1 MGNPPQQYKLSSASQ
16 HAQTPQ
22 WLLDTLRSEHG
33 PLHDPCPMH
42 PTTDGL
48 QTQWSSTHMNF
59 VNPPFS
65 DASLWLNK
73 AVEEAQKHNNSSIVL
88 VPFRPHTRYMW
99 LALQH
104 AASVCLLSKPIKFH
118 RSNDGEQFNR
128 PLPTPVCLVSFG
140 NTNLAPSISESIGNA
155 SFARLRTSEASFASV
170 AQTVFQCTGKQC
182 ETIASPMNNA
192 ALRYG
197 CSAILC
203 AARVTNNAV
212 QELLV
217 REAKHVVFLSPPLKA
232 KESHRCVEG
241 SLLAFFS
248 SDHSAFV
255 NETCALSL
263 PFSLLHPQSCTRI
276 CG

>member
-1 MGNPPQQYKLSSASQ
+1 
-16 HAQTPQ
+16 
-22 WLLDTLRSEHG
+22 
-33 PLHDPCPMH
+33 MH
-42 PTTDGL
+42 PTTNGF
-48 QTQWSSTHMNF
+48 QTQWSSTRVNL

-88 VPFRPHTRYMW
+88 VPFRPHTKYMW
-99 LALQH
+99 QALQH
-104 AASVCLLSKPIKFH
+104 AVSVCLLSKPIKFH
-118 RSNDGEQFNR
+118 RSDDSEQFNR
-128 PLPTPVCLVSFG
+128 PLPSAVYHVSFG
-140 NTNLAPSISESIGNA
+140 NTDLAPSISESIGNA

-182 ETIASPMNNA
+182 ETVASLMNNA

-212 QELLV
+212 QDLLV
-217 REAKHVVFLSPPLKA
+217 REAKHVVFLSPTLKA
-232 KESHRCVEG
+232 KESHRCVDG

-255 NETCALSL
+255 NETCAMSL
-263 PFSLLHPQSCTRI
+263 PFSLLHPGRCTEI
-276 CG
+276 C